1 MNKSAFNS
9 IRLTEAEKQESVQ
22 ATAAF
27 EAQLAQ
33 LPKVGE
39 AGFFGPDSMTWK
51 IYREPTMLLGGIS
64 ALLLQIAHPAIAEGV
79 RKFSNFHEEYL
90 YRAHRTFNAM
100 AGFYFGSEELA
111 LNTARRLFQMHGMI
125 RGNIGKKTDGWW
137 QVEKFCA
144 RDPELL
150 TWVLATLVET
160 SLRITEL
167 VHGPLPRSEK
177 AQFFE
182 ESKIIATL
190 MGIPAEVY
198 PDDLTAF
205 EKYYQIM
212 LESNT
217 LQVTPTNMRLSKI
230 ILDPP
235 YGSNRIFRAMAAVF
249 LPEKFAQEYQLLP
262 SYAEKKWINRFVRFL
277 RFALKF
283 MPEFIRFAPPYH
295 QANWRRT
302 KARKKWHTGYFYTI
316 ITRHF
321 KFPFGIKVGESTI
334 ALK

>member
-1 MNKSAFNS
+1 MNKSAFS
-9 IRLTEAEKQESVQ
+9 SVRLTDAEKQASVR
-22 ATAAF
+22 ATEAF

-33 LPKVGE
+33 LPKVG
-39 AGFFGPDSMTWK
+39 ATGFFGPDSMTWK

-100 AGFYFGSEELA
+100 AGFYFGSEALA
-111 LNTARRLFQMHGMI
+111 LKTARRLFQMHGMI
-125 RGNIGKKTDGWW
+125 RGNVGKKVDGWW
-137 QVEKFCA
+137 QVERFCA

-167 VHGPLPRSEK
+167 IHGPLPRSEK
-177 AQFFE
+177 EQFFQ

-190 MGIPAEVY
+190 MGIPAESY

-205 EKYYQIM
+205 EHYYQIM

-217 LQVTPTNMRLSKI
+217 LQVTPTNMQLARI
-230 ILDPP
+230 ILNPP

-249 LPEKFAQEYQLLP
+249 LPEKFAIEYQLLP
-262 SYAEKKWINRFVRFL
+262 SPTEKKWIDRFVRFL
-277 RFALKF
+277 RIALKF
-283 MPEFIRFAPPYH
+283 TPKFVRFAPPYH
-295 QANWRRT
+295 QARWRQT
-302 KARKKWHTGYFYTI
+302 KARKKWHTGYFYTML
-316 ITRHF
+316 TRHF
-321 KFPFGIKVGESTI
+321 KFPFGINV
-334 ALK
+334 

>member
-9 IRLTEAEKQESVQ
+9 VRLTEAEKQELLEANV
-22 ATAAF
+22 AF
-27 EAQLAQ
+27 EARLSQ
-33 LPKVGE
+33 LPKVGVV
-39 AGFFGPDSMTWK
+39 GYFGPDSMTWK

-111 LNTARRLFQMHGMI
+111 LKTARRLFKMHGII
-125 RGNIGKKTDGWW
+125 RGKVGRKIDGWW
-137 QVEKFCA
+137 QVENFCA

-160 SLRITEL
+160 SIRITEL
-167 VHGPLPRSEK
+167 IHGPLPRSEK
-177 AQFFE
+177 EQFFQ

-190 MGIPAEVY
+190 MGIPAEQY
-198 PDDLTAF
+198 PDDLSAF

-212 LESNT
+212 LQSET
-217 LQVTPTNMRLSKI
+217 LQVTPTNMRLSQI
-230 ILDPP
+230 ILKPP

-249 LPEKFAQEYQLLP
+249 LPEKFAIEYQLLP
-262 SYAEKKWINRFVRFL
+262 SPTEKKWINRFVKFL
-277 RFALKF
+277 RFALKYLPKF
-283 MPEFIRFAPPYH
+283 LRFAPPYH
-295 QANWRRT
+295 QANWRQANGRS
-302 KARKKWHTGYFYTI
+302 KWHTGYFYNL
-316 ITRHF
+316 ITKHF
-321 KFPFGIKVGESTI
+321 KFPFGINT
-334 ALK
+334 

>member
-1 MNKSAFNS
+1 MNKSAFS
-9 IRLTEAEKQESVQ
+9 SVRLTDAEKQASAE
-22 ATAAF
+22 ATTAF

-39 AGFFGPDSMTWK
+39 VGFFGPDSMTWK

-79 RKFSNFHEEYL
+79 RKFSNFHEAYL

-111 LNTARRLFQMHGMI
+111 LKTARRLFKMHGMI
-125 RGNIGKKTDGWW
+125 RGNVGRKVDGWW

-150 TWVLATLVET
+150 TWVLSTLVET

-177 AQFFE
+177 EQFFQ

-190 MGIPAEVY
+190 MGIPAGHY

-205 EKYYQIM
+205 EHYYQIM
-212 LESNT
+212 LQSDT

-230 ILDPP
+230 ILRPP

-262 SYAEKKWINRFVRFL
+262 SPTEKKWIDRFVRFL
-277 RFALKF
+277 QIALKF
-283 MPEFIRFAPPYH
+283 TPKFIRFAPPYH

-302 KARKKWHTGYFYTI
+302 KARKRWHTGYFYTL

-321 KFPFGIKVGESTI
+321 KFPFGINI
-334 ALK
+334 

>member
-9 IRLTEAEKQESVQ
+9 VRLTEAEKQEAVA
-22 ATAAF
+22 ATTAF
-27 EAQLAQ
+27 EVQLSR

-39 AGFFGPDSMTWK
+39 VGFFGPDSMTWK

-111 LNTARRLFQMHGMI
+111 LKTARRLFQMHGMI
-125 RGNIGKKTDGWW
+125 RGNIGRKVDGWW

-167 VHGPLPRSEK
+167 INGPLPRSEK
-177 AQFFE
+177 EQFFQ

-190 MGIPAEVY
+190 MGIPADQY

-205 EKYYQIM
+205 ERYYQII

-217 LQVTPTNMRLSKI
+217 LQVNPTNMRLSKI
-230 ILDPP
+230 ILNPP

-249 LPEKFAQEYQLLP
+249 LPEKFAQAYQLLP
-262 SYAEKKWINRFVRFL
+262 SPTEKKWIERFVNFL
-277 RFALKF
+277 RFVLKF
-283 MPEFIRFAPPYH
+283 LPKFIRFAPPYH
-295 QANWRRT
+295 QANWRRA
-302 KARKKWHTGYFYTI
+302 KVRRKWHTGYFYTL
-316 ITRHF
+316 ITKHF
-321 KFPFGIKVGESTI
+321 KFPFGINT
-334 ALK
+334 

>member
-1 MNKSAFNS
+1 MNKSAFS
-9 IRLTEAEKQESVQ
+9 SVRLTDAEKQASVR
-22 ATAAF
+22 ATEAF

-33 LPKVGE
+33 LPKVG
-39 AGFFGPDSMTWK
+39 ATGFFGPDSMTWK

-100 AGFYFGSEELA
+100 AGFYFGSEALA
-111 LNTARRLFQMHGMI
+111 LKTARRLFQMHGMI
-125 RGNIGKKTDGWW
+125 RGNVGKKVDGWW
-137 QVEKFCA
+137 QVERFCA
-144 RDPELL
+144 RDPGLL

-167 VHGPLPRSEK
+167 IHGPLPRSEK
-177 AQFFE
+177 EQFFQ

-190 MGIPAEVY
+190 MGIPAESY

-205 EKYYQIM
+205 EHYYQIM

-217 LQVTPTNMRLSKI
+217 LQVTPTNMRLARI
-230 ILDPP
+230 ILNPP

-249 LPEKFAQEYQLLP
+249 LPEKFAIEYQLLP
-262 SYAEKKWINRFVRFL
+262 SPTEKKWIDRFVRFL
-277 RFALKF
+277 RIALKF
-283 MPEFIRFAPPYH
+283 TPKFVRFAPPYH
-295 QANWRRT
+295 QARWRQT
-302 KARKKWHTGYFYTI
+302 KARKKWHTGYFYTML
-316 ITRHF
+316 TRHF
-321 KFPFGIKVGESTI
+321 KFPFGINV
-334 ALK
+334 